1 LIEHCWLRFTSCL
14 NKKSKM
20 PSTKHD
26 VVIVGGGTAGLVLA
40 ARLSENPDVH
50 VLVLEAGQDQST
62 DSRVTTPA
70 LWPMLLGTDAD
81 WAYRT
86 VPQVSACIAMT
97 EWYDS

>member
-1 LIEHCWLRFTSCL
+1 M
-14 NKKSKM
+14 NKKSRM

-50 VLVLEAGQDQST
+50 VFVLEAGRDQST
-62 DSRVTTPA
+62 DSRVITPA

-86 VPQVSACIAMT
+86 IPQVSACIAMT
-97 EWYDS
+97 KWYDS